1 MVQSGI
7 GEGEGPGKHCGLRR
21 PYGKEEKQMDT
32 CRKEWLDALLSIVDP
47 VLSALEKGK
56 LRERLP
62 MTFHR
67 ERAAYAP
74 LEAFGR
80 SMLGLAPRRTGRRR
94 FAASPWRWIRLQPIV

>member
-1 MVQSGI
+1 
-7 GEGEGPGKHCGLRR
+7 
-21 PYGKEEKQMDT
+21 MDT

-80 SMLGLAPRRTGRRR
+80 SMLGLAPWLEADAEQLSGEERQLQ
-94 FAASPWRWIRLQPIV
+94 AAYRQKALRCIAMAVDPA